1 MYRNLRRPVSSGLL
15 LLCSIMLLAGCSE
28 AERVAEC
35 EAKIEPTLL
44 RIALAASD
52 GEKAKYRECVK
63 AIRGFSALRWC
74 ASAYLPTEQ
83 LMASCMEE
91 RGYVRRGDS
100 LTCIAPDGV
109 YDANCFRSAQ
119 SSRLLSFLPDR

>member
-1 MYRNLRRPVSSGLL
+1 MPLGLL
-15 LLCSIMLLAGCSE
+15 LLCSVVLFGCSE
-28 AERVAEC
+28 AERVTEC

-63 AIRGFSALRWC
+63 AIRGISGLRWC

-83 LMASCMEE
+83 LMAGCMVEK
-91 RGYVRRGDS
+91 GYVRRGDS
-100 LTCIAPDGV
+100 LTCIAPNGV
-109 YDANCFRSAQ
+109 YEAACFRSAQ
-119 SSRLLSFLPDR
+119 LSRLLSILPDR